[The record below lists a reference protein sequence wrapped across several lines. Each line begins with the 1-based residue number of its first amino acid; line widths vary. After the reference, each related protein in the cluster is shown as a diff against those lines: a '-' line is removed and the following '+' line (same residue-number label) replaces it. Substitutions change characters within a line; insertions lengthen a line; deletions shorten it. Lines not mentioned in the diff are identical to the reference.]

1 MSIISDLRQEKTASE
16 YIPFT
21 LHYTDS
27 IIGTRD
33 DDVVCTIHVQGAAHD
48 TLSIDE
54 LNGIDTVWKAAIGSL
69 AKGGHSALWTHFVRK
84 KVSYDHRLQYTN
96 YFSQNLADA
105 YAAKLDEKEFY
116 VNDIYVSPVYRA
128 STNKVE
134 GAANKI
140 NKQSAEEYKDSKLKG
155 IQEVE
160 AVASRL
166 EQTLRRLSPNRLRTN
181 IDDSGYEMSDP
192 ATFYGELINGRSVP
206 IPARRGAVSYGIQL
220 SELSFGN
227 EVIEIAGTS
236 SSKFVGMLGL
246 KTPYSVETLRADILH
261 PLFNAPI
268 EFVLSQ
274 SLVFFATS
282 EADKF
287 LKVQLGQYESTQ
299 GTEILQNQISA
310 MRMRL
315 QAGQFSMCGHE
326 FTLAIYGDS
335 IADLN
340 RNIQI
345 AEAALIEKSIQV
357 IRHSRGMLIAQ
368 YFGMLPGNFKT
379 KRLAS
384 QPLSS
389 DNFAA
394 FFPLH
399 NNMVGMAKGSQ
410 WGMPIAMVETP
421 QGSPYF
427 LNLHNS
433 KKEAEEMGLDLGY
446 EEEEEADPLQG
457 RVMRKENGNTRYIG
471 NAGDGKTVTQTFLRS
486 LLQKTN
492 TTNGPY
498 TSYAFD
504 NDLGQLI
511 YINAIGGQYFE
522 FRNGES
528 TGINYFSM
536 PDTPRNRDYILTQCK
551 WCAKQDKTY
560 VANAEDERELRNAIA
575 NVYTQTQPEK
585 RRFARILDTLT
596 AMTPLHSALKN
607 WCGDGPT
614 GWILD
619 SSKDRFNLEKFR
631 AFGFDMTDFLSNES
645 ARTPILSYL
654 FYKINSNRDGKPYSV
669 DIDEAGIALSDP
681 ELQEQIAKEARTIRK
696 KNGIITLA
704 TQNPLDLSS
713 QKLEGTLVNQLPSA
727 FYFPNPTAKWE
738 EYAALG
744 LTLREFELVHSKMTG
759 APGTV
764 LFKKGNKS
772 TVIRIDLT
780 GMNDYLAVLSGSY
793 DNVAIYRDVRREVGE
808 DAPPE
813 VWLPLFYSRRL

>member
-1 MSIISDLRQEKTASE
+1 MSIFSDLRKERTASE
-16 YIPFT
+16 YIPYT
-21 LHYTDS
+21 LPYTDS
-27 IIGTRD
+27 IVGTRD
-33 DDVVCTIHVQGAAHD
+33 GDVVATIHIQGAAHD

-54 LNGIDTVWKAAIGSL
+54 LNGIDTLWKATIGSL
-69 AKGGHSALWTHFVRK
+69 AKGGHAALWTHLVRK
-84 KVSYDHRLQYTN
+84 KVRYDHTVKYTN
-96 YFSQNLADA
+96 YFSQKLADA

-116 VNDIYVSPVYRA
+116 VNDLYVSPVHRV
-128 STNKVE
+128 SVNKVE
-134 GAANKI
+134 NVANKI
-140 NKQSAEEYKDSKLKG
+140 NKSSKEDYKDLALKG
-155 IQEVE
+155 VQEVD
-160 AVASRL
+160 AISARI
-166 EQTLRRLSPNRLRTN
+166 EQALRRLSPERLRTEV
-181 IDDSGYEMSDP
+181 DQTGYVMSNQ
-192 ATFYGELINGRSVP
+192 ATFYGELLNGRSTP
-206 IPARRGAVSYGIQL
+206 IAANRGAMSYGIQL
-220 SELSFGN
+220 SELNFGN
-227 EVIEIAGTS
+227 EVIEIAHPS
-236 SSKFVGMLGL
+236 SSKYVGLLGL

-261 PLFNAPI
+261 ALFNAPI
-268 EFVLSQ
+268 EYVLSQ
-274 SLVFFATS
+274 SLVFFSTS

-287 LKVQLGQYESTQ
+287 LEVQLGQYATTQ

-326 FTLAIYGDS
+326 FILAIYGDTV
-335 IADLN
+335 AELN

-368 YFGMLPGNFKT
+368 YFGMLPGNFST

-421 QGSPYF
+421 QSSPYF
-427 LNLHNS
+427 INLHNS
-433 KKEAEEMGLDLGY
+433 KKEADEMGLDLGY
-446 EEEEEADPLQG
+446 EEEDEADAAHG
-457 RVMRKENGNTRYIG
+457 RIMRKENGNTRFIG

-486 LLQKTN
+486 LLQKAN

-511 YINAIGGQYFE
+511 YINAIGGKYFE

-536 PDTPRNRDYILTQCK
+536 PDNSRNRDYILSQCK
-551 WCAKQDKTY
+551 WCAKQDETY
-560 VANAEDERELRNAIA
+560 TPNADDELQLRNSIA
-575 NVYTQTQPEK
+575 NVYTQTELGK

-596 AMTPLHSALKN
+596 ASTPLHSALKS
-607 WCGDGPT
+607 WCGDGPKS
-614 GWILD
+614 WVLD
-619 SSKDRFNLEKFR
+619 SKEDRFDLEKYR
-631 AFGFDMTDFLSNES
+631 AFGFDMTDFLSNAS

-669 DIDEAGIALSDP
+669 DIDEAGIALSDR

-727 FYFPNPTAKWE
+727 FYFSNPTAKWE
-738 EYAALG
+738 EYALLG
-744 LTLREFELVHSKMTG
+744 LTHREFELVHSKMTG

-793 DNVAIYRDVRREVGE
+793 DNVAIYREVRREVGE

-813 VWLPLFYSRRL
+813 VWLPIFYSRRH